1 MHGPAELEKNFDSV
15 LERLRSESVRH
26 FAAAKVT
33 MVPHRFVVRP
43 FSQVM
48 EVDIDAEGRVIS
60 AFVKILKPRADGVQA
75 LEATRRNIAREF
87 EVTAKVH
94 GRFAPHA
101 GLSTARPIVCYP
113 ELLAM
118 VTERVDGIPLQR
130 LLSRARGFPSGTA
143 LQSLCSTMRRVGA
156 WLRTFQALDTSEG
169 HVSLD
174 QLRTYLDHR
183 LQPLADGRVIG
194 ADVRDR
200 VLRYFDDLA
209 RHVPPSD
216 LEAVPV
222 HADFT
227 PENVIIRDGDVSVLD
242 FTMAKPGGRYLD
254 LSHMWMH
261 VDQLKAKPW
270 FRPAVVDALTSALVA
285 GFDPLLRT
293 DDPLFELFLLQQVVC
308 HMRQMQQDPPALP
321 ARLYAEFLRRRDL
334 TWLVGRGVATT
345 NRQ

>member
-1 MHGPAELEKNFDSV
+1 MHGAAELERNFDSV
-15 LERLRSESVRH
+15 LERLRSESLQH

-48 EVDIDAEGRVIS
+48 EVDIDAGGRVIS

-87 EVTAKVH
+87 EVTTKVH

-101 GLSTARPIVCYP
+101 GLSTARPIACYP

-118 VTERVDGIPLQR
+118 VTERVDGISLQR
-130 LLSRARGFPSGTA
+130 LLSRARGFPSART

-156 WLRTFQALDTSEG
+156 WLRTFQALDSSEG

-174 QLRTYLDHR
+174 QLRTYLDQR

-194 ADVRDR
+194 ADVRVR

-209 RHVPPSD
+209 GEVPRSD

-227 PENVIIRDGDVSVLD
+227 PENVIIRDFVNLYGCDIGDETKIGAFVEI
-242 FTMAKPGGRYLD
+242 
-254 LSHMWMH
+254 
-261 VDQLKAKPW
+261 Q
-270 FRPAVVDALTSALVA
+270 
-285 GFDPLLRT
+285 
-293 DDPLFELFLLQQVVC
+293 
-308 HMRQMQQDPPALP
+308 
-321 ARLYAEFLRRRDL
+321 
-334 TWLVGRGVATT
+334 RGVVIGARCKISSHSFVCEGVRIEDEVFVGHGVTFT
-345 NRQ
+345 NDAVRASLEQSHAQL